1 MFKLNKE
8 KKINEDLIKKN
19 KDKTK
24 ILNKLKNICLN
35 ANDDI
40 EENEIDD
47 LNKINILFKNF

>member
-35 ANDDI
+35 EDDDI

-47 LNKINILFKNF
+47 LNEII